1 MYTFKESEI
10 MAKKAF
16 KSESKRLL
24 DLMINSIYTNKE
36 IFLRELISN
45 ASDAIDKYHYLSLTE
60 DVLPKKDAS
69 NNIICWCRLDNGK
82 IVLAYNS
89 SNFLNYE
96 VEAYKIQYCINHDFP
111 GIAHR
116 LSDIN
121 ATSVSEI
128 KNSKGNFIYKKNK

>member
-1 MYTFKESEI
+1 MLSKNKTCYGFGTNNNSE
-10 MAKKAF
+10 KLNYV
-16 KSESKRLL
+16 LL
-24 DLMINSIYTNKE
+24 DNDNVNRVIGSDVGTWMHELSHLAQKE
-36 IFLRELISN
+36 IE
-45 ASDAIDKYHYLSLTE
+45 
-60 DVLPKKDAS
+60 KKSSVDAS
-69 NNIICWCRLDNGK
+69 NNIFCWCRLDNGK